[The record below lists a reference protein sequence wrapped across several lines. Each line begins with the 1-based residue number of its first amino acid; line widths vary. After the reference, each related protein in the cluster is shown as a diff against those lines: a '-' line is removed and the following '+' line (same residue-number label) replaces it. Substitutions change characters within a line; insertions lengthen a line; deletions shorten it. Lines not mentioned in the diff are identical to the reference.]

1 MSSVV
6 ISGNT
11 SGTITLDAPNVA
23 GTTVLTLPSAN
34 GTVLTS
40 ASSVASSQLPAGSVV
55 QVVNATYTGIVS
67 CASNSF
73 VDTGL
78 SASITPS
85 SSSNKILVLVSLQ
98 FFVDTAGGNL
108 GAQIL
113 RGSSTSVVSQDYLA
127 YGSAGGFMS
136 NTFMQGL
143 DSPSTTSSTTY
154 KVQFKRRSGS
164 GTIFAQYADA
174 NGTGLSSITLLE
186 IKG

>member
-1 MSSVV
+1 MSSITLNGD
-6 ISGNT
+6 ISG
-11 SGTITLDAPNVA
+11 SVILAAPSVA
-23 GTTVLTLPSAN
+23 GSTTLTLPSTS
-34 GTVLTS
+34 GTVVTTNTI
-40 ASSVASSQLPAGSVV
+40 PAGQVV
-55 QVVNATYTGIVS
+55 QVVNATYTGIVAS
-67 CASNSF
+67 ASNTF

-108 GAQIL
+108 GAQIV

-127 YGSAGGFMS
+127 YGSSGGFMS
-136 NTFMQGL
+136 NTFIQGL
-143 DSPSTTSSTTY
+143 DSPATTSSTTY

-164 GTIFAQYADA
+164 GTIFAQYGDS

-186 IKG
+186 VKA